1 MSRNIQL
8 KDILAYLDQGNSD
21 DSDLIQVV
29 TGNREWDDY
38 EELSASSE
46 LLIPFRDYYIWCI
59 GAAKSDTLKETVVI
73 RVDIHKEESSE

>member
-8 KDILAYLDQGNSD
+8 KDILAYLDQGD
-21 DSDLIQVV
+21 DTIQVV

-38 EELSASSE
+38 EELNASSE

-59 GAAKSDTLKETVVI
+59 GAAKSDIMNDTEVI
-73 RVDIHKEESSE
+73 RVDIHKEESFENEKV

>member
-8 KDILAYLDQGNSD
+8 QDILTYLDMGNSED
-21 DSDLIQVV
+21 YYTIQVV
-29 TGNREWDDY
+29 TGDREWDDY

-59 GAAKSDTLKETVVI
+59 SAAKSVIKKNTEVI
-73 RVDIHKEESSE
+73 RVDIHKEPFSK